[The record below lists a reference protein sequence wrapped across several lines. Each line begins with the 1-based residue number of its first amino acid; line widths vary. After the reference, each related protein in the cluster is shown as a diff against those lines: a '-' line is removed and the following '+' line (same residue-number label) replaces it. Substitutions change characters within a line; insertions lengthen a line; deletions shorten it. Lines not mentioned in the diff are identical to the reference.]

1 MKSYRLIGV
10 LLVVIACVVLAG
22 AAFANK
28 GSRSHRLA
36 PHHARAHA
44 HAVAPSA
51 KPALAPSKGA
61 TSAGDPAD
69 PDNVQ
74 SGDQRTPDQPGEQS
88 SESENAT
95 DSETGQQGE
104 PAQGHEDPPGDVNH
118 ECTGN
123 CQE

>member
-10 LLVVIACVVLAG
+10 MLVVLACVALAG
-22 AAFANK
+22 AALASK
-28 GSRSHRLA
+28 GSKPQRQSPHR
-36 PHHARAHA
+36 ARVQAA
-44 HAVAPSA
+44 TPVS
-51 KPALAPSKGA
+51 KPAVPTRSP
-61 TSAGDPAD
+61 TSGGQPAD

-74 SGDQRTPDQPGEQS
+74 SGDQS
-88 SESENAT
+88 SESDNGT

-118 ECTGN
+118 ECTGD